1 MVKIFFI
8 LVIILLLINCSENDP
23 VDPEPPDRVLLVLKE
38 EGFDTLEIERG
49 IDAALNPNSDIN
61 AIQLDWYDPADK
73 YRVAYYNIYRSDDK
87 EGKLSWD
94 PIGNTENQTNSLDTV
109 YTDSTRGLSNN
120 DSTFW
125 YYVTAVNEDGKE
137 SEPSD
142 TVHYTLIPRAIN
154 LSINNN
160 NPVLKDSTISFT
172 WTASSI
178 PSGGYYL
185 RVEQFISVNF
195 HPIVYIKDFIE
206 REINYDPPQTYTISV
221 DKFSVPVVDGDQY
234 RWRIDCKGDDLYSGS
249 ESDWAIFSVDWSSK

>member
-1 MVKIFFI
+1 MIKIFFI

-49 IDAALNPNSDIN
+49 IDAEANPNSDIN

-73 YRVAYYNIYRSDDK
+73 YRIAYYNIYRSDDE
-87 EGKLSWD
+87 EGKLFYKL
-94 PIGNTENQTNSLDTV
+94 IGNTENQLNPLDTV
-109 YTDSTRGLSNN
+109 YMDMTQGLLNN
-120 DSTFW
+120 HRYW
-125 YYVTAVNEDGKE
+125 YYITAVNENGKE

-142 TVHYTLIPRAIN
+142 TVHYTLIEKAIE
-154 LSINNN
+154 LSINNY
-160 NPVLKDSTISFT
+160 NPVLMDSIISFT
-172 WTASSI
+172 WTVSSI

-185 RVEQFISVNF
+185 RVEQIIGENF
-195 HPIVYIKDFIE
+195 HPLVYLKDFKE
-206 REINYDPPQTYTISV
+206 NEINYDPPQTYTISV

-249 ESDWAIFSVDWSSK
+249 ESDWAIFTVDWSSK